1 MSEARGLP
9 LPAPPL
15 PAPTDASAPSS
26 SSRMSHLGKRVLST
40 VILVPIFVWILLG
53 GPAWVFALVIVGVS
67 MLANWEFTRMFQRAG
82 VPVLR
87 EAGLLWGGLVTLA
100 FVRSDRAGA
109 AFAVVVLGLLAAS
122 LDRGNAGPER
132 WQRVAV
138 TLLGICYVNWLLG
151 HAISLRALPD
161 GVHWIL
167 LLVWVTWIG
176 ETAAYLVGSLAGRHK
191 LAPGI
196 SPGKTV
202 EGAIA
207 QLVASVLAA
216 LVAGGWLFPGLQ
228 LRDAVAVGILL
239 GVLGQVGDLVES
251 ALKRSVGVKDAG
263 NVIPGHGGILDRI
276 DGLLFNVPV
285 LFYYVTYG
293 RTWSA

>member
-1 MSEARGLP
+1 MSEARGVP
-9 LPAPPL
+9 LPTPMD
-15 PAPTDASAPSS
+15 APTP
-26 SSRMSHLGKRVLST
+26 SRMTELGKRVLST
-40 VILVPIFVWILLG
+40 VVLLPIFIWIVVG
-53 GPAWVFALVIVGVS
+53 GPGWLFTVMIVGVG
-67 MLANWEFTRMFQRAG
+67 MLANWEFTRMFHRAG

-100 FVRSDRAGA
+100 FVRPDRAGA

-122 LDRGNAGPER
+122 LDRGGADPSR

-161 GVHWIL
+161 GVYWVL

-176 ETAAYLVGSLAGRHK
+176 ETAAYTVGSLVGHHK

-196 SPGKTV
+196 SPGKTI
-202 EGAIA
+202 EGGVA
-207 QLVASVLAA
+207 QFAASLLAA
-216 LVAGGWLFPGLQ
+216 LTAGGWLFPGLR
-228 LRDAVAVGILL
+228 LGDALAVGVLL

-251 ALKRSVGVKDAG
+251 ALKRSVGTKDTG
-263 NVIPGHGGILDRI
+263 HVIPGHGGILDRI
-276 DGLLFNVPV
+276 DSLIYVAPLFFHMAGYFSP
-285 LFYYVTYG
+285 L
-293 RTWSA
+293 R

>member
-1 MSEARGLP
+1 VTPGARGVP
-9 LPAPPL
+9 LPAPMD
-15 PAPTDASAPSS
+15 APTP
-26 SSRMSHLGKRVLST
+26 SRMTELGKRILST
-40 VILVPIFVWILLG
+40 VVLLPIFIWIVVG
-53 GPAWVFALVIVGVS
+53 GPEWLFPLMIVGVA

-100 FVRSDRAGA
+100 FVRLDRAGA
-109 AFAVVVLGLLAAS
+109 ALAIVVLGLLAAS
-122 LDRGNAGPER
+122 LDRGAADPAR

-138 TLLGICYVNWLLG
+138 TLLGVCYINWLLG

-161 GVHWIL
+161 GVHWVL

-176 ETAAYLVGSLAGRHK
+176 ETAAYTVGSLVGRHK

-202 EGAIA
+202 EGAVA
-207 QLVASVLAA
+207 QLAASLLAA
-216 LVAGGWLFPGLQ
+216 LTAGGWLFPGLR
-228 LRDAVAVGILL
+228 LRDAVAVGVLL

-251 ALKRSVGVKDAG
+251 ALKRSVGTKDTG
-263 NVIPGHGGILDRI
+263 HVIPGHGGILDRI
-276 DGLLFNVPV
+276 DGLLFNAPV
-285 LFYYVTYG
+285 LFYYVTHG
-293 RTWSA
+293 RAWSA